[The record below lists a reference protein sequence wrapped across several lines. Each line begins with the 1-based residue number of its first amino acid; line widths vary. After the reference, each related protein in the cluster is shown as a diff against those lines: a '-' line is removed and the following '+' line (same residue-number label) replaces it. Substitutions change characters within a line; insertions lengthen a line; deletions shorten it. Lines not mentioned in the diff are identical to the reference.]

1 MRVIIVALSLLG
13 VVLSSPLSAEELTS
27 EKKEAIQELL
37 QVTGAS
43 EMGVML
49 GNAFSSQMVDAVK
62 NSKPDIDPKV
72 FTILQEEIDSL
83 MHEELVEKQALLTEM
98 YPIYNKYLTL
108 AELKEL
114 TAFYKSP
121 VGQKAITVLP
131 QMSRESMRVGQVWGQ
146 DFSEMLH
153 KRFTERLAKEGLSLE
168 EE

>member
-1 MRVIIVALSLLG
+1 MRVIIIAISLLG
-13 VVLSSPLSAEELTS
+13 MVFSSQLSAEELTL

-49 GNAFSSQMVDAVK
+49 GNAFSSQMIDAVK
-62 NSKPDIDPKV
+62 NSQPDVDPKV
-72 FTILQEEIDSL
+72 FTILKEEIDTL
-83 MHEELVEKQALLTEM
+83 MREELIEKQTLIVQM

-108 AELKEL
+108 AEMKEL

-131 QMSRESMRVGQVWGQ
+131 QMSRESMRIGQVWGQ
-146 DFSEMLH
+146 DFSELLH

-168 EE
+168 E